1 MIKDKR
7 IVNLYNP
14 LNCYKIYTMLY
25 KHRPMNL
32 GSRKMSP
39 VGQKE
44 AIMQKVISTD
54 KAPSAI
60 GPYSQA
66 IEVNGMVYTSGVIP
80 VDPPTGQIVEGGVE
94 AQANQAFKNLINLV
108 EASGSKA
115 ENIVKTTVFIKEMN
129 DFGKINEIYKNYFKE
144 PFPARSCVEVARLPK
159 DVLLEVEAIAWK

>member
-1 MIKDKR
+1 
-7 IVNLYNP
+7 
-14 LNCYKIYTMLY
+14 
-25 KHRPMNL
+25 
-32 GSRKMSP
+32 
-39 VGQKE
+39 
-44 AIMQKVISTD
+44 MQKVISTD

-80 VDPPTGQIVEGGVE
+80 VIPATGEIVEGGVE
-94 AQANQAFKNLINLV
+94 AQADQAFKNLCNLV
-108 EASGSKA
+108 EASGSK
-115 ENIVKTTVFIKEMN
+115 VKTTVFIKEMN